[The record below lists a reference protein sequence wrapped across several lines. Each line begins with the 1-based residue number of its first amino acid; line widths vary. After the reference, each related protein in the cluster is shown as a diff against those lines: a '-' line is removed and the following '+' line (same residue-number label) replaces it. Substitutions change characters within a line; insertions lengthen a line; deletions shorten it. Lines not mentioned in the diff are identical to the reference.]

1 MKLLLRR
8 PAMENSIPDE
18 NELLSLRKD
27 VASLLMMVRVISNRL
42 DDMHFALYPMLE
54 HMKR

>member
-1 MKLLLRR
+1 
-8 PAMENSIPDE
+8 MENSIPDE